1 MDRTVERRVVRVL
14 PDEPGLNKTFDYFLP
29 KDFHD
34 TPSTAP
40 DPAPPAST
48 RLVATEQSP
57 AHTTGVSPSA
67 FPASAAKHTS
77 AEHSSAEHI
86 SAEHTSA
93 KHIVDGAELI
103 KLGTIV
109 RFSLAGRRVGG
120 WIVGVDVEPATEP
133 AKLKALSKVSG
144 LGPSEE
150 LLSLAKWAA
159 WRWWGK
165 PAHFLRTASPDHV
178 VRGLPPVRPFDPALL
193 SVNAVLDDMGD
204 LAADVFYP
212 SDDSDVAHGPVVVRM
227 APSFDPYPLL
237 VEAARFV
244 APKGLLVIATSLASA
259 AHLARR
265 LRRAGAPV
273 ALLPTEW
280 ARAAAGGCIVV
291 GARSA
296 AWAPIPDAAAI
307 VVLDEHDEVHKQE
320 QTPAWNAR
328 DVAVERGHRLR
339 IPVVLTSPIPSV
351 EALSIPG
358 VRVVEPSR
366 SVERRGWPRIDVI
379 DRAQED
385 PARQGIVSDRLVSL
399 LRSNDRVVLVLNRT
413 GRAKL
418 LACVACGAL
427 CRCEHC
433 DGAMA
438 MPSDSSSLV
447 CQRCER
453 DRPPLCASCGAGR
466 LKNVRVGVTRAREE
480 LEALALRPV
489 GEMTATSPDPH
500 DSIRVIV
507 GTEAA
512 LHRVGAADAVVFL
525 DFDGELLAPRYR
537 AAEEAMHLL
546 VLATRLTGGK
556 GDDGRVF
563 IQTRQPDHPVV
574 KAAVLGDP
582 SRVMA
587 GQLALRQL
595 LGFPPTKAV
604 AAVSGAGAEVVAE
617 TVRSL
622 EPTIR
627 VEGPAGGPYLLKAP
641 TQAVLCGV
649 LAKVERPAERVR
661 VEVDPLRI

>member
-1 MDRTVERRVVRVL
+1 MCSAHGRMVEFPVGSASGCHTRFSTVEAMDGADDQRVVRVL
-14 PDEPGLNKTFDYFLP
+14 PDEPGLNKTFDYLLP
-29 KDFHD
+29 K
-34 TPSTAP
+34 STE
-40 DPAPPAST
+40 PAPHAD
-48 RLVATEQSP
+48 
-57 AHTTGVSPSA
+57 GV
-67 FPASAAKHTS
+67 
-77 AEHSSAEHI
+77 
-86 SAEHTSA
+86 
-93 KHIVDGAELI
+93 ELI
-103 KLGTIV
+103 KLGTVV
-109 RFSLAGRRVGG
+109 RFPLSGRRVGG
-120 WIVGVDVEPATEP
+120 WIVGVDVDPATER
-133 AKLKALSKVSG
+133 AKLKALTKVSG

-150 LLSLAKWAA
+150 LLSLAKWAS
-159 WRWWGK
+159 WRWWGR

-193 SVNAVLDDMGD
+193 SVNPVLDDAGE
-204 LAADVFYP
+204 LAAAVFHP
-212 SDDSDVAHGPVVVRM
+212 ADGEPLVPGPIVVRLP
-227 APSFDPYPLL
+227 PSFDVYSLIID
-237 VEAARFV
+237 AARFA

-280 ARAAAGGCIVV
+280 ARAAAGGCVVV
-291 GARSA
+291 GARSS

-328 DVAVERGHRLR
+328 DVAVERGRRLN

-351 EALSIPG
+351 EALSIPD

-366 SVERRGWPRIDVI
+366 AAERRGWPRIDVI
-379 DRAQED
+379 DRAEED
-385 PARQGIVSDRLVSL
+385 PGRQGIVSDRLVSL
-399 LRSNDRVVLVLNRT
+399 LRSSDRVVLILNRT

-418 LACVACGAL
+418 LACNACGAL

-438 MPSDSSSLV
+438 MPSDASALV
-447 CQRCER
+447 CQRCQRE
-453 DRPPLCASCGAGR
+453 RPPLCGACGAGK

-500 DSIRVIV
+500 DSLRVIV

-512 LHRVGAADAVVFL
+512 LHRIGAADAVVFL

-546 VLATRLTGGK
+546 VLAARLTGGK
-556 GDDGRVF
+556 GEDGRIF
-563 IQTRQPDHPVV
+563 IQTRQPEHPVV

-582 SRVMA
+582 SRVLPD
-587 GQLALRQL
+587 QLVLRQL
-595 LGFPPTKAV
+595 LGFPPSSAV
-604 AAVSGAGAEVVAE
+604 AAVSGAGAETVAAA
-617 TVRSL
+617 VREL
-622 EPTIR
+622 EPGIR
-627 VEGPAGGPYLLKAP
+627 VEGPPGGPYLLRAP
-641 TQAVLCGV
+641 TQAMLCGV

-661 VEVDPLRI
+661 VEIDPLRI

>member
-1 MDRTVERRVVRVL
+1 MDQTSEARVVRVL
-14 PDEPGLNKTFDYFLP
+14 PDEPGLNKTFDYLLP
-29 KDFHD
+29 KGFDE
-34 TPSTAP
+34 S
-40 DPAPPAST
+40 
-48 RLVATEQSP
+48 
-57 AHTTGVSPSA
+57 
-67 FPASAAKHTS
+67 SAA
-77 AEHSSAEHI
+77 SSAEGAPTAASSGI
-86 SAEHTSA
+86 PSPVAEGSGFHVPANTHTA
-93 KHIVDGAELI
+93 TTATTKHTADGAELI

-109 RFSLAGRRVGG
+109 RFPLSGRRVGG
-120 WIVGVDVEPATEP
+120 WIVGVDVEAATERS
-133 AKLKALSKVSG
+133 KLKALTKVSG

-150 LLSLAKWAA
+150 LLSLAKWAS
-159 WRWWGK
+159 WRWWGR

-178 VRGLPPVRPFDPALL
+178 VRGLPPTRPFDSALL
-193 SVNAVLDDMGD
+193 SVNPVIDDMGE
-204 LAADVFYP
+204 LAAEVFRP
-212 SDDSDVAHGPVVVRM
+212 SDGSPVHLGPTLVRVP
-227 APSFDPYPLL
+227 PSFDPYSL
-237 VEAARFV
+237 VIDAARFV
-244 APKGLLVIATSLASA
+244 APRGLLVITTSLASA

-265 LRRAGAPV
+265 LKRAGAPV

-296 AWAPIPDAAAI
+296 AWAPIPDAGAI

-328 DVAVERGHRLR
+328 DVAVERGRRLNV
-339 IPVVLTSPIPSV
+339 PVVMTSPVPSV
-351 EALSIPG
+351 EALSIPR

-366 SVERRGWPRIDVI
+366 AAERRGWPRIDVI
-379 DRAQED
+379 DRAEED

-399 LRSNDRVVLVLNRT
+399 LRSTDRVVLVLNRT

-433 DGAMA
+433 DAA
-438 MPSDSSSLV
+438 LALPSDASALV

-453 DRPPLCASCGAGR
+453 TRPPLCGSCGAGK

-480 LEALALRPV
+480 IEALALRPV

-500 DSIRVIV
+500 DSVRVIV

-512 LHRVGAADAVVFL
+512 LHRIGAADAVVFL

-546 VLATRLTGGK
+546 VLAARLTGGK
-556 GDDGRVF
+556 GDDGRIF

-574 KAAVLGDP
+574 RAAVLGDP
-582 SRVMA
+582 SRVLE
-587 GQLALRQL
+587 GQLVLRDL

-604 AAVSGAGAEVVAE
+604 AAVSGAGADAVAE
-617 TVRSL
+617 AVRSL
-622 EPTIR
+622 EPSIR
-627 VEGPAGGPYLLKAP
+627 VEGPVGGPYLLKAP
-641 TQAVLCGV
+641 TQAMLCGV
-649 LAKVERPAERVR
+649 LAKVERPTERVR